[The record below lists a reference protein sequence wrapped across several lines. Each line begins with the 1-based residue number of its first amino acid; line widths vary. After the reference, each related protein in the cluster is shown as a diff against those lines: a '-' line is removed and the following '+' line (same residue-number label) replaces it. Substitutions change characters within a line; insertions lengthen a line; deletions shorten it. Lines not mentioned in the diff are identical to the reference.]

1 MSIQKIKA
9 FPEIT
14 AVVIEGDKV
23 TSVTQEY
30 NDVDK
35 LTAHIQTCI
44 QTVRKYD
51 ESGYYNLS
59 KPEFVN
65 EVITTFTNLELS
77 KKDVIRV
84 NNFMDVRG
92 FQECNRVWQLPDELK
107 VQISTMLHG
116 FIVTYDSENWED
128 FNVEPLKN

>member
-1 MSIQKIKA
+1 MSIEKIKA

-35 LTAHIQTCI
+35 LTAHIQKCI
-44 QTVRKYD
+44 ETVRRYD
-51 ESGYYNLS
+51 KSGYYNLS
-59 KPEFVN
+59 KPEFTS

-107 VQISTMLHG
+107 VQVSQMLHG
-116 FIVTYDSENWED
+116 FTITYDTVDWED
-128 FNVEPLKN
+128 FSVEPLKD